1 MTSSK
6 NLSGQTVLVT
16 GASRGIGRSVALTL
30 AKEGA
35 EVVVNYSS
43 SPEKAEEVVQKHAEK
58 YIERAHDQI
67 DALIDVVREA
77 EAETGDR
84 GPVFEKIF
92 LQAHD
97 IRGLGSTFGY
107 TLVTNIAASLCNFV
121 ETVDTYDDDVM
132 EVLNAHV
139 DALRGMI
146 GNDVK
151 GDGGPIG
158 REILDG
164 LMQAVAKNSPKPPE
178 DAAAESE

>member
-1 MTSSK
+1 MAETEGNEDRKYKKGGKAEYITPPHTIRTKVSGGGP
-6 NLSGQTVLVT
+6 LSTQML
-16 GASRGIGRSVALTL
+16 
-30 AKEGA
+30 K
-35 EVVVNYSS
+35 
-43 SPEKAEEVVQKHAEK
+43 KAEEVVQQHAEK
-58 YIERAHDQI
+58 YIERAQDQV
-67 DALIDVVREA
+67 DGLVEVVREA
-77 EAETGDR
+77 EAETGDKSII
-84 GPVFEKIF
+84 FEKIF

-121 ETVDTYDDDVM
+121 ESVNNYDEGVM

-139 DALRGMI
+139 DAVRGMI

-164 LMQAVAKNSPKPPE
+164 LMQAVAKNSPQPPE
-178 DAAAESE
+178 DPVEEANTQ